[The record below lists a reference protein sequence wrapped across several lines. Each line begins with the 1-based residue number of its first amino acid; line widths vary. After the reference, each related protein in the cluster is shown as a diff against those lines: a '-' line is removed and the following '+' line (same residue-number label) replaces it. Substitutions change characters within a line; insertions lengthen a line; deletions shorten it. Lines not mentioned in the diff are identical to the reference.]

1 MDRRYAIYAA
11 PARGSALAAWGTAW
25 LGRDAETG
33 ASLTQPSL
41 PGWTAADIARVTE
54 FPRRYGLHAT
64 LKPPFHLAPG
74 ETESGLRQAL
84 ALFAEGCAPPPPVPL
99 RLASLGGFLA
109 LVPEGGAAP
118 LCRLADDC
126 VERFDRFR
134 AAPSALELARRREA
148 RLSPREEA
156 HLARWGYPYVFDAFR
171 FHITLS
177 GSLPEEERRR
187 LAEALASF
195 LAPVLAEPLQIRD
208 LALFASEAD
217 GSFRLAR
224 RFPLAG

>member
-1 MDRRYAIYAA
+1 MERRFAIYAA
-11 PARGSALAAWGTAW
+11 PARGSALGQRGAAW
-25 LGRDAETG
+25 LGRDAELG
-33 ASLTQPSL
+33 ALLPQPAL
-41 PGWTAADIARVTE
+41 PGWAVADIARVTE

-64 LKPPFHLAPG
+64 LKPPFHLAKG
-74 ETESGLRQAL
+74 ETEEGLRQAL
-84 ALFAEGCAPPPPVPL
+84 ARFAEGRAAPPPVPL

-109 LVPEGGAAP
+109 LVPEGDAAP

-126 VERFDRFR
+126 VECFDRFR
-134 AAPSALELARRREA
+134 APPSAEELARRREA

-156 HLARWGYPYVFDAFR
+156 HLARWGYPYVFDTFR

-177 GSLPEEERRR
+177 ASLPEEERRR
-187 LAEALASF
+187 LAEALAPL
-195 LAPVLAEPLQIRD
+195 LAPVLAEPLQILD
-208 LALFASEAD
+208 LALFVSEKD